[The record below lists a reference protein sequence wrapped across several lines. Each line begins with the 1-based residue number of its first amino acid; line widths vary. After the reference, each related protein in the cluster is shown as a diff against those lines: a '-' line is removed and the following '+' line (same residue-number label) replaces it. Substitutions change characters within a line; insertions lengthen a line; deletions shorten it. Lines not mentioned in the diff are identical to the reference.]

1 MITQNSTQSNIIYLS
16 GADPAFLIG
25 KGGERDGGRRTTSDI
40 FLWDQMLGNYSKS
53 LGFFYSIKNFL
64 NFRGSTFYHSIVI
77 ANLSFCFKIYFKFN
91 LVLPLGFK
99 VVNRKNLHSKNLNRK
114 FNIFQLINF
123 CNCRIPTS
131 NFIFV
136 ISYLCKK
143 RLNHMQ
149 KF

>member
-1 MITQNSTQSNIIYLS
+1 MITQNSTRSNIIYLS

-25 KGGERDGGRRTTSDI
+25 KGGERGGQADYFRYFPVRSDVRKL
-40 FLWDQMLGNYSKS
+40 FKESS
-53 LGFFYSIKNFL
+53 FFYSIKNFL

-77 ANLSFCFKIYFKFN
+77 TNLSFCFKICFKFN

-131 NFIFV
+131 NLIFV

-149 KF
+149 RF